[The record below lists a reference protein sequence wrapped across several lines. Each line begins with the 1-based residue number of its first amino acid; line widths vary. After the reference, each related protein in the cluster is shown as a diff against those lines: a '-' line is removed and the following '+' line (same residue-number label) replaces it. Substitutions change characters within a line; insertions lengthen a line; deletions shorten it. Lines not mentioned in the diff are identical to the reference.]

1 VEVCVNIKKT
11 LLVKFFVILILCN
24 IDIFSHNFSNTFTI
38 QDRERLIRLEE
49 KLNSVNQRVDILEKS
64 LNQRS
69 DGFEKSL
76 NQRIDDVKEEIRDLK
91 TFMLWGFG
99 ILFSGMGILMGFV
112 LWDRRTAISPV
123 IKRTKELEEEN
134 EKIYKVLKEMG
145 KRDTKIAQIL
155 KQVGI
160 L

>member
-1 VEVCVNIKKT
+1 MKK
-11 LLVKFFVILILCN
+11 LIVFVIGYITMLGIYSKEIPYTLE
-24 IDIFSHNFSNTFTI
+24 
-38 QDRERLIRLEE
+38 DRERLIRVEE
-49 KLNSVNQRVDILEKS
+49 GIKFV
-64 LNQRS
+64 
-69 DGFEKSL
+69 

-91 TFMLWGFG
+91 TFILWGFG

-123 IKRTKELEEEN
+123 IKRTRELEEEN

>member
-1 VEVCVNIKKT
+1 MKK
-11 LLVKFFVILILCN
+11 LIVFVIGYITMLAIYSKEIPYTLE
-24 IDIFSHNFSNTFTI
+24 
-38 QDRERLIRLEE
+38 DRERLIRLEE
-49 KLNSVNQRVDILEKS
+49 GIKSVNQRI
-64 LNQRS
+64 
-69 DGFEKSL
+69 DGLEKSL

-91 TFMLWGFG
+91 TFILWGFG

-123 IKRTKELEEEN
+123 IKRTRELEEEN

>member
-1 VEVCVNIKKT
+1 MKK
-11 LLVKFFVILILCN
+11 LIVFVIGYITMLGIYSKEIPYTLE
-24 IDIFSHNFSNTFTI
+24 
-38 QDRERLIRLEE
+38 DRERLIRVEE
-49 KLNSVNQRVDILEKS
+49 GIKFVNQRIH
-64 LNQRS
+64 
-69 DGFEKSL
+69 
-76 NQRIDDVKEEIRDLK
+76 DVKEEIRDLK
-91 TFMLWGFG
+91 TFILWGFG

-112 LWDRRTAISPV
+112 LWDRRTAITPV

>member
-1 VEVCVNIKKT
+1 MKKLIVFLISYIMMLGIYSKEIPYT
-11 LLVKFFVILILCN
+11 LE
-24 IDIFSHNFSNTFTI
+24 
-38 QDRERLIRLEE
+38 DRERLIRVEE
-49 KLNSVNQRVDILEKS
+49 GIKFV
-64 LNQRS
+64 
-69 DGFEKSL
+69 

-91 TFMLWGFG
+91 TFILWGFG

-123 IKRTKELEEEN
+123 IKRTRELEEEN

>member
-1 VEVCVNIKKT
+1 MKKLIVFLISYITMLGIYSKEIPYT
-11 LLVKFFVILILCN
+11 LE
-24 IDIFSHNFSNTFTI
+24 
-38 QDRERLIRLEE
+38 DRERLIRLEE
-49 KLNSVNQRVDILEKS
+49 GIKSVNQRI
-64 LNQRS
+64 
-69 DGFEKSL
+69 DGLEKSL

-91 TFMLWGFG
+91 TFILWGFG

-112 LWDRRTAISPV
+112 LWDRRTAITPV
-123 IKRTKELEEEN
+123 IKRTRELEEEN